1 MSFLELS
8 DLLRLIVTQGEG
20 ALALMKAE
28 KVSDLLRKMVE
39 SNAQRTCVII
49 QRLIRH
55 GASVGRTL
63 PIPCS

>member
-49 QRLIRH
+49 QGFIHH
-55 GASVGRTL
+55 GASVGLTL
-63 PIPCS
+63 PTPCS